1 MAKKKSF
8 TASDNPAL
16 SFISQETI
24 DRVDRTDTP
33 AEPEEQSPVLPTV
46 RKKPPEGYKYN
57 TELIETKSRRVQSL
71 ILPSVYNDAK
81 ALSSELGIS
90 LNDFINKAIAEA
102 TYNNYVTDLIKLEI
116 EREK

>member
-1 MAKKKSF
+1 MAKKSF
-8 TASDNPAL
+8 TATANPAL
-16 SFISQETI
+16 SFISQESI
-24 DRVDRTDTP
+24 DKVDREVQP
-33 AEPEEQSPVLPTV
+33 EAEAPRTTA
-46 RKKPPEGYKYN
+46 RKKAPEGYKYN
-57 TELIETKSRRVQSL
+57 PEFIETKSRRVQSL
-71 ILPSVYNDAK
+71 ILPSLYNDAK